1 MKPTVNDIIQL
12 IPAPPNLRV
21 VYRNES
27 ENREHCEPV
36 AALALVTVDDF
47 SRPEREVVALAISD
61 SGFEFAESYD
71 NFVRLE
77 WSLRKPCPCSTTLKT
92 P

>member
-1 MKPTVNDIIQL
+1 MKPTANDIIQL
-12 IPAPPNLRV
+12 IPAPLNLRA
-21 VYRNES
+21 VYLDEDES
-27 ENREHCEPV
+27 REHIEPV

-61 SGFEFAESYD
+61 IGFEFVESIS
-71 NFVRLE
+71 NFVRFE
-77 WSLRKPCPCSTTLKT
+77 WSSQEPCPCSTTSKA

>member
-1 MKPTVNDIIQL
+1 MKPTANDIIQL

-21 VYRNES
+21 VYMDES

-47 SRPEREVVALAISD
+47 SRPVREVVALALSD
-61 SGFEFAESYD
+61 TGFEFAESYR

-77 WSLRKPCPCSTTLKT
+77 WSTRKPIQCSIV
-92 P
+92 